1 MIAFVGT
8 RFRFNKKARK
18 RMRKTAERALILAGK
33 FEKSVEKAILAPG
46 LRERSELMLSLARLR
61 KKKKSKRP
69 KPRSRRN

>member
-18 RMRKTAERALILAGK
+18 RMRRTAKRRSILADK

-46 LRERSELMLSLARLR
+46 IRESAARTLNFAKLR

-69 KPRSRRN
+69 EPGSRRN